1 MRRPIIA
8 ALIIGAATLIGACHT
23 VEAEDAGPVVKKD
36 FKVGDF
42 KRIESAGSYDVTV
55 TTGSAPSVQ
64 AEGPENVLANLV
76 VEVKG
81 DELRI
86 HPDKSQNFRW
96 GKSGPVKIAVT
107 VPELHGASLAGSG
120 NLSVDKVAG
129 ESFEGNIAGSA
140 DFMLPQV
147 DVQSLKF
154 NIAGSGSANVGGK
167 AANAEY
173 SIAGSGDLDAAN
185 LQSTDVKIS
194 IAGSGNVKAQA
205 SGTVSGAVMGSGDAV
220 ITGGAKCNVTKMGS
234 GSINCS

>member
-8 ALIIGAATLIGACHT
+8 ALIIGAAMAIGACHT

-55 TTGSAPSVQ
+55 TTGSAPSVR

-86 HPDKSQNFRW
+86 HPDKSRNFRW

-140 DFMLPQV
+140 DFALPQV

-154 NIAGSGSANVGGK
+154 NIAGSGTASVGGK
-167 AANAEY
+167 ATNAEY

-234 GSINCS
+234 GSISCS